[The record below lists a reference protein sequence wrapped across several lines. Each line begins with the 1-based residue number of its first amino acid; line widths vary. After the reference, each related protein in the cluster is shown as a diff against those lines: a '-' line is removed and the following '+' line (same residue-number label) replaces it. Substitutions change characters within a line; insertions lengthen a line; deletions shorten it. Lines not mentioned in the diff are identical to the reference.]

1 MGKQFEDPLD
11 KIIQASIGKYDYASN
26 TARNIPVSIGQ
37 LVIGM
42 KCALTGKWILP
53 ISAPCG
59 K

>member
-42 KCALTGKWILP
+42 KCALTGK
-53 ISAPCG
+53 
-59 K
+59 